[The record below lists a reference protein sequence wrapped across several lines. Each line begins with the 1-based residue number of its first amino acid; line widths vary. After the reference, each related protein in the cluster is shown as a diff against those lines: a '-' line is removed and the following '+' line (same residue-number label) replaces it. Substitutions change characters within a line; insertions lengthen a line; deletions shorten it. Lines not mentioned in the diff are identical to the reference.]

1 MEDLLTYVGQGI
13 VSHPDE
19 FKVEKKVD
27 GDVDLYNITVN
38 QEDFGQVI
46 GRQGRTA
53 RALRAIVRAAAARQ
67 GRRAQV
73 EILE

>member
-1 MEDLLTYVGQGI
+1 MEDLLTYVGRGI
-13 VSHPDE
+13 VSHPDD

-53 RALRAIVRAAAARQ
+53 RALRASVRAAAARQ

>member
-27 GDVDLYNITVN
+27 GDVTS
-38 QEDFGQVI
+38 
-46 GRQGRTA
+46 TTSP
-53 RALRAIVRAAAARQ
+53 
-67 GRRAQV
+67 
-73 EILE
+73 